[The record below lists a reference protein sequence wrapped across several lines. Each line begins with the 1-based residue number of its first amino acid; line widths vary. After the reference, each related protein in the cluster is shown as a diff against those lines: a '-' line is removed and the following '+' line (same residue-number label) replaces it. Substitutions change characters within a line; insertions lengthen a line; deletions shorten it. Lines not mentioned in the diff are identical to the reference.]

1 MNEAKTTFRGSLSG
15 VALRHAEGSGGAAA
29 LRLLGCFGESDGTVR
44 LLIFHDVVLQRIEE
58 ALGMLGRQ
66 NDAAL
71 HVGFRQTGKHADE
84 VKHYFGAG
92 VSDDGEVGIDAL
104 SHFGSQ
110 FNFQLTIVLV
120 LIFHDDKCLGMFKVG
135 RLRDGKN
142 SRRGRIEQQCCSI
155 FRKTRAGKAVFLH

>member
-1 MNEAKTTFRGSLSG
+1 M
-15 VALRHAEGSGGAAA
+15 
-29 LRLLGCFGESDGTVR
+29 RLLGCFGESDGTVR

-66 NDAAL
+66 DDAAL

-92 VSDDGEVGIDAL
+92 VSDDGEVGIDSL

-110 FNFQLTIVLV
+110 GNFQVTMVLV
-120 LIFHDDKCLGMFKVG
+120 LIFHDD
-135 RLRDGKN
+135 
-142 SRRGRIEQQCCSI
+142 I
-155 FRKTRAGKAVFLH
+155 F